1 MSDIK
6 DKTCTMLFPQ
16 RAGKLALHGEIPIA
30 NEHMKEFP
38 LILFL
43 CLQFNRDHTLTVR
56 KHCDM
61 FVLCLC

>member
-1 MSDIK
+1 MNGIK

-16 RAGKLALHGEIPIA
+16 QARKLAFHGEIPIA

-38 LILFL
+38 RILFL
-43 CLQFNRDHTLTVR
+43 CVRFNLDHTLTVR

-61 FVLCLC
+61 FALCLC